1 MRRAMLR
8 LAVLLLYGL
17 KGLGSELCLDDGV
30 PESQRK
36 YIQDEAGHDIP
47 IGVFQSNW
55 ASSWLLNKLTEM
67 LLQEV
72 MGYHATLDTRMGA
85 NGASCF
91 YALPGCLD
99 FDNKIVAEKQCGINE
114 TTLHISVD
122 SWVGS
127 YASAMDQFNKE
138 FPRIAS
144 QDLGSMGYAGEES
157 MYVSQAIL
165 NSAYA
170 DSGLAL
176 DFYKSY
182 NTTHHDPRKY
192 FDSIHDVDLSELEL
206 CSETD
211 MSNPSRMGDYAKY
224 SGDYDGVVSQP
235 DGTYIA
241 KCTNDRWWYAPACR
255 QNSSQCIPLFTSGN
269 GWKLQALMQWSTAYG
284 MPTAVGL
291 SKGYAT
297 WIKHV
302 QNHRAL
308 HYWWVPDSTFIDM
321 LPEPLTFARHSAT
334 EWWEG
339 DKKTGAKGSYVSKLV
354 SHNLQAKA
362 GRVREFVS
370 NMNFELPEVQ
380 NLLLELQQSGST
392 YNVSCKWMKENRD
405 RWMKWKPVET
415 ACYEGFGLVDASG
428 AFVSSRADA
437 VGCGLCQAGSA
448 SEELIDDQGRTFQCK
463 LCAPGYSQA
472 NTYSTQCPRCWR
484 DVWWLA
490 PACRNS
496 TDCFP
501 CLTGSA
507 SGYNVILAEE
517 VMQKAAFWHMPLAL
531 GVAHYNGSS
540 DFSSLVLSQRDVLFM
555 FWEPSVEFQAVDPM
569 FVRFPDFNETQWAFN
584 VMASKREATWPITV
598 VSNELAQLA
607 PDVRVLLQRML
618 LSLEDLN
625 QMLQF
630 SYDSLERFDRCFS
643 CAARSGAC
651 QWLRAQGTDAIWKP
665 WIPKKGACF
674 AGQGMYSITERR
686 FVGSRGDDVICV
698 ACTAGRFSRLVQD
711 EMGDTAD
718 CRPCAKGYFQPSS
731 SAVSCDPCP
740 MGRFAASARSAYCE
754 SCPIGTYQAKEAS
767 SACVDCPIGMTTWG
781 LEAFSFFFCTCQEG
795 WYRIGLESN
804 CSECPAGMHCPGE
817 AFLPQQ
823 KAGFWAYTTNLIQRD
838 PNVAVVSVG
847 SLGSSGVLYGP
858 PYSVYQC
865 RNELQCPAGEVMT
878 CAKNRIGQACGS
890 CMKGH
895 SAQFDGTCKICD
907 GESLWPVFLM
917 LFVSLA
923 LLPLIVAAGLIMTK
937 ARRTALSVFMVS
949 LIFGQIVVCLQ
960 GLDAIYQ
967 LDLTWK
973 DPAKAILAALA
984 VFNLDLEF
992 SCLLPPQSYTVEYV
1006 LKLLAYPAVVFI
1018 TFLAWLSTR
1027 CSKHAVP
1034 FNAFV
1039 NVHGLFVVAL
1049 LTALSLTVVRPLQCR
1064 SNPNGLFTVSSR
1076 PDLTCWET
1084 EEHQTLVVFV
1094 SIGILAYPV
1103 TILSCIAY
1111 LTRKYPIWLR
1121 SGGGIKVM
1129 ERYRFLFARFRPE
1142 RYYFGLILSVHNLTV
1157 AVIPAALVA
1166 FPALQVGI
1174 MGCVIC
1180 SKLVAQILLW
1190 PWRMDLAN
1198 YNDAALSAG
1207 LMTILLLA
1215 SPLLNI
1221 DQGQTRQSVAVL
1233 LSCVMILLPLVAIFI
1248 AFAVVLARLRPQSKF
1263 GAFLCHHK
1271 AGAGALCRFFKLVAK
1286 KYVNINLFLD
1296 SDELDDLARIFDIVK
1311 ADTRSLVVVL
1321 TSELLH
1327 RMWCAGEI
1335 ATAHKHQIP
1344 IIPLY
1349 CDDFGFPDASCI
1361 ATMESVWS
1369 EEQRGTL
1376 VSHGISM
1383 EDIKAA
1389 YRSLRTLPGVDL
1401 KRRWSLEAQEDA
1413 VLQVLTAVYE
1423 RGPRVEVATAPSVKS
1438 AKVLVCVTEEAEA
1451 ISAGFILQQM
1461 VQTKLQTVTFLA
1473 RTPEDVFESASF
1485 ALVILSK
1492 GILEDCGFAQI
1503 LLAIRRASVA
1513 LVPVNDGSFD
1523 FPGLE
1528 FYQQVQEGN
1537 LVIPGLAPNQG
1548 PPLARAF
1555 QALLSI
1561 LALPMTPHASIGIL
1575 ERQVD
1580 QICQRFGNWDDVV
1593 ERSSSVKSS
1602 SRRPMSELEDAME
1615 EEMKEIGGC
1624 QPGEIMTILFKQ

>member
-1 MRRAMLR
+1 MFTLGNNLFPNWRNSIILQTSTWLHLRHVKTLNKVDLKELRHGKTGPMLWLATVALTLVRGQDCLTGLVEVVPEEQRQLLANEKPLGVWNVYGNKFQVDTPVALLQILVEEILGYRVAVTPRYAGNMNHVYYALAGCEEPENEMNQSCTGKPSNFHVSLGLHVSNTSQIHMARVQRLKIGGMLEDLGHMGTPSSTGLMISRATVQRALEDDSP
-8 LAVLLLYGL
+8 LF
-17 KGLGSELCLDDGV
+17 LDDWR
-30 PESQRK
+30 S
-36 YIQDEAGHDIP
+36 
-47 IGVFQSNW
+47 
-55 ASSWLLNKLTEM
+55 
-67 LLQEV
+67 
-72 MGYHATLDTRMGA
+72 
-85 NGASCF
+85 
-91 YALPGCLD
+91 
-99 FDNKIVAEKQCGINE
+99 
-114 TTLHISVD
+114 
-122 SWVGS
+122 
-127 YASAMDQFNKE
+127 
-138 FPRIAS
+138 
-144 QDLGSMGYAGEES
+144 
-157 MYVSQAIL
+157 
-165 NSAYA
+165 
-170 DSGLAL
+170 
-176 DFYKSY
+176 
-182 NTTHHDPRKY
+182 
-192 FDSIHDVDLSELEL
+192 
-206 CSETD
+206 
-211 MSNPSRMGDYAKY
+211 
-224 SGDYDGVVSQP
+224 YDGRYHQP
-235 DGTYIA
+235 QRFFRRLEDLEGALISCDAWAMEPGEYLTRYAALTGDFEGLRFTVDG
-241 KCTNDRWWYAPACR
+241 
-255 QNSSQCIPLFTSGN
+255 
-269 GWKLQALMQWSTAYG
+269 
-284 MPTAVGL
+284 
-291 SKGYAT
+291 
-297 WIKHV
+297 
-302 QNHRAL
+302 
-308 HYWWVPDSTFIDM
+308 
-321 LPEPLTFARHSAT
+321 
-334 EWWEG
+334 
-339 DKKTGAKGSYVSKLV
+339 
-354 SHNLQAKA
+354 
-362 GRVREFVS
+362 VR
-370 NMNFELPEVQ
+370 
-380 NLLLELQQSGST
+380 
-392 YNVSCKWMKENRD
+392 
-405 RWMKWKPVET
+405 
-415 ACYEGFGLVDASG
+415 
-428 AFVSSRADA
+428 
-437 VGCGLCQAGSA
+437 
-448 SEELIDDQGRTFQCK
+448 
-463 LCAPGYSQA
+463 
-472 NTYSTQCPRCWR
+472 PRCWR

-1593 ERSSSVKSS
+1593 ECVLRH
-1602 SRRPMSELEDAME
+1602 
-1615 EEMKEIGGC
+1615 
-1624 QPGEIMTILFKQ
+1624 

>member
-1 MRRAMLR
+1 MLWLATVGAHVPWTSIVALTLVRGQDCLTGLVEVVPEEQRQLLANEKPLGVWNVYGNKFQVDTPVALLQILVEEILGYRVAVTPRYAGNMNHVYYALAGCEEPENEMNQSCTGKPSNFHVSLGLHVSNTSQIHMARVQRLKIGGMLEDLGHMGTPSSTGLMISRATVQRALEDDSP
-8 LAVLLLYGL
+8 LF
-17 KGLGSELCLDDGV
+17 LDDWR
-30 PESQRK
+30 S
-36 YIQDEAGHDIP
+36 
-47 IGVFQSNW
+47 
-55 ASSWLLNKLTEM
+55 
-67 LLQEV
+67 
-72 MGYHATLDTRMGA
+72 
-85 NGASCF
+85 
-91 YALPGCLD
+91 
-99 FDNKIVAEKQCGINE
+99 
-114 TTLHISVD
+114 
-122 SWVGS
+122 
-127 YASAMDQFNKE
+127 
-138 FPRIAS
+138 
-144 QDLGSMGYAGEES
+144 
-157 MYVSQAIL
+157 
-165 NSAYA
+165 
-170 DSGLAL
+170 
-176 DFYKSY
+176 
-182 NTTHHDPRKY
+182 
-192 FDSIHDVDLSELEL
+192 
-206 CSETD
+206 
-211 MSNPSRMGDYAKY
+211 
-224 SGDYDGVVSQP
+224 YDGRYHQP
-235 DGTYIA
+235 QRFFRRLEDLEGALISCDAWAMEPGEYLTRYAALTGDFEGLRFTVDG
-241 KCTNDRWWYAPACR
+241 
-255 QNSSQCIPLFTSGN
+255 
-269 GWKLQALMQWSTAYG
+269 
-284 MPTAVGL
+284 
-291 SKGYAT
+291 
-297 WIKHV
+297 
-302 QNHRAL
+302 
-308 HYWWVPDSTFIDM
+308 
-321 LPEPLTFARHSAT
+321 
-334 EWWEG
+334 
-339 DKKTGAKGSYVSKLV
+339 
-354 SHNLQAKA
+354 
-362 GRVREFVS
+362 VR
-370 NMNFELPEVQ
+370 
-380 NLLLELQQSGST
+380 
-392 YNVSCKWMKENRD
+392 
-405 RWMKWKPVET
+405 
-415 ACYEGFGLVDASG
+415 
-428 AFVSSRADA
+428 
-437 VGCGLCQAGSA
+437 
-448 SEELIDDQGRTFQCK
+448 
-463 LCAPGYSQA
+463 
-472 NTYSTQCPRCWR
+472 PRCWR

-1180 SKLVAQILLW
+1180 DLDHLTTPPQIGRDRRLLHRSTTGNGAPPVKIRWRLVLEEEVVFCTGHQKYWTLETSPGEATCH
-1190 PWRMDLAN
+1190 WRLQVAGWFQARCTDPPLALEN
-1198 YNDAALSAG
+1198 GPGQLQRRGAVRRAHDH
-1207 LMTILLLA
+1207 LA
-1215 SPLLNI
+1215 PSLATPEHRPGA
-1221 DQGQTRQSVAVL
+1221 DTAVGGGA
-1233 LSCVMILLPLVAIFI
+1233 PE
-1248 AFAVVLARLRPQSKF
+1248 LR
-1263 GAFLCHHK
+1263 
-1271 AGAGALCRFFKLVAK
+1271 
-1286 KYVNINLFLD
+1286 
-1296 SDELDDLARIFDIVK
+1296 DDLAAAGGHF
-1311 ADTRSLVVVL
+1311 
-1321 TSELLH
+1321 H
-1327 RMWCAGEI
+1327 RLC
-1335 ATAHKHQIP
+1335 
-1344 IIPLY
+1344 
-1349 CDDFGFPDASCI
+1349 
-1361 ATMESVWS
+1361 
-1369 EEQRGTL
+1369 
-1376 VSHGISM
+1376 
-1383 EDIKAA
+1383 
-1389 YRSLRTLPGVDL
+1389 
-1401 KRRWSLEAQEDA
+1401 
-1413 VLQVLTAVYE
+1413 
-1423 RGPRVEVATAPSVKS
+1423 RGPGQVTA
-1438 AKVLVCVTEEAEA
+1438 AEQVRC
-1451 ISAGFILQQM
+1451 L
-1461 VQTKLQTVTFLA
+1461 
-1473 RTPEDVFESASF
+1473 
-1485 ALVILSK
+1485 
-1492 GILEDCGFAQI
+1492 
-1503 LLAIRRASVA
+1503 
-1513 LVPVNDGSFD
+1513 LVP
-1523 FPGLE
+1523 P
-1528 FYQQVQEGN
+1528 
-1537 LVIPGLAPNQG
+1537 
-1548 PPLARAF
+1548 
-1555 QALLSI
+1555 
-1561 LALPMTPHASIGIL
+1561 
-1575 ERQVD
+1575 
-1580 QICQRFGNWDDVV
+1580 
-1593 ERSSSVKSS
+1593 
-1602 SRRPMSELEDAME
+1602 
-1615 EEMKEIGGC
+1615 
-1624 QPGEIMTILFKQ
+1624 